1 MCLVSSQTQFPRKDM
16 FHSSFWRDGNT
27 MNFESISD
35 GRRSFHSSTPSEDKE
50 KAKSDTQAMTQE
62 TPLLILRVRFKLY
75 LSKLGV
81 NKKLHGCVE
90 GSPHLSFSFQKGLH

>member
-1 MCLVSSQTQFPRKDM
+1 M
-16 FHSSFWRDGNT
+16 
-27 MNFESISD
+27 
-35 GRRSFHSSTPSEDKE
+35 
-50 KAKSDTQAMTQE
+50 TQAMTQE

-90 GSPHLSFSFQKGLH
+90 GSPHLSFSFQRPTLVQTEVLYVKNLQK

>member
-1 MCLVSSQTQFPRKDM
+1 
-16 FHSSFWRDGNT
+16 
-27 MNFESISD
+27 
-35 GRRSFHSSTPSEDKE
+35 
-50 KAKSDTQAMTQE
+50 MTQE

-90 GSPHLSFSFQKGLH
+90 GSPHLSFSFQRPTLVQTEVLYVKNLQK

>member
-1 MCLVSSQTQFPRKDM
+1 
-16 FHSSFWRDGNT
+16 
-27 MNFESISD
+27 
-35 GRRSFHSSTPSEDKE
+35 
-50 KAKSDTQAMTQE
+50 MTQE
-62 TPLLILRVRFKLY
+62 TPFLILRVRFKLY